1 MRVCKEWEEV
11 VEEQLYL
18 DDEGDLR
25 VGRRELQDRMEVEG
39 LFLAREVIL
48 QPQKFERRRFDLL
61 QGLEHH
67 GRGAAQDRRAE
78 RILD

>member
-25 VGRRELQDRMEVEG
+25 VGRFEPVWKSTSDLGWDNVTSMAWGRRNLISTQART
-39 LFLAREVIL
+39 LA
-48 QPQKFERRRFDLL
+48 Q
-61 QGLEHH
+61 
-67 GRGAAQDRRAE
+67 RGD
-78 RILD
+78 